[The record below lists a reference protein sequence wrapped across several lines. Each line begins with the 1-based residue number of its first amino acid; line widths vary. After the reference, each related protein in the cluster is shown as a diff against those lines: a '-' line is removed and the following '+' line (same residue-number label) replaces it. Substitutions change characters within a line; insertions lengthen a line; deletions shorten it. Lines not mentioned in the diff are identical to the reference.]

1 MYPPSV
7 TSGTA
12 SATISIRNLRFPSFI
27 FWLWV
32 CAVPISLPMDPLS
45 SPVAKISAHR
55 ENWFLGR
62 ACWGVG
68 ERLHLCFFFNH
79 KPAGVF
85 LFKRK
90 FCKSNIVICE
100 PVKWASA
107 SGSLGG
113 EYMPRGW
120 NPSFVNAAVRLEEP
134 ARVSW
139 VQQGE
144 RAGSCF
150 PQEGRCK
157 PFCCKWREAANP
169 VVAMIFLRQGR
180 FSITATV
187 CCSIVVSRGTCQF

>member
-1 MYPPSV
+1 MIYFFFFW
-7 TSGTA
+7 GQGMLGGGGE
-12 SATISIRNLRFPSFI
+12 ATFVF
-27 FWLWV
+27 
-32 CAVPISLPMDPLS
+32 
-45 SPVAKISAHR
+45 
-55 ENWFLGR
+55 
-62 ACWGVG
+62 
-68 ERLHLCFFFNH
+68 FFFNH

-107 SGSLGG
+107 SGCLGG
-113 EYMPRGW
+113 ENMPRGW

-144 RAGSCF
+144 RVGSCF
-150 PQEGRCK
+150 PLEGRCK
-157 PFCCKWREAANP
+157 PFCFKWREAANP
-169 VVAMIFLRQGR
+169 VVAMIFFRRGR

-187 CCSIVVSRGTCQF
+187 CCSIVVSRGTCQFLSLKLLPSQACSAKEKSLVNQLLQFKVKHFI

>member
-1 MYPPSV
+1 MNHFFFGAGCV
-7 TSGTA
+7 G
-12 SATISIRNLRFPSFI
+12 
-27 FWLWV
+27 
-32 CAVPISLPMDPLS
+32 
-45 SPVAKISAHR
+45 
-55 ENWFLGR
+55 
-62 ACWGVG
+62 GV
-68 ERLHLCFFFNH
+68 ERGYIYFFFNH

-107 SGSLGG
+107 SGCLGG
-113 EYMPRGW
+113 ENMPRGW

-144 RAGSCF
+144 RAGSCS

-157 PFCCKWREAANP
+157 PFCCKWREASNP
-169 VVAMIFLRQGR
+169 VVATIFFRQGR
-180 FSITATV
+180 FSNAATV
-187 CCSIVVSRGTCQF
+187 CCSVLFHREEKKKTCQFLSLKLLPSQACSAKEKSSANQLLQFKVKHFI